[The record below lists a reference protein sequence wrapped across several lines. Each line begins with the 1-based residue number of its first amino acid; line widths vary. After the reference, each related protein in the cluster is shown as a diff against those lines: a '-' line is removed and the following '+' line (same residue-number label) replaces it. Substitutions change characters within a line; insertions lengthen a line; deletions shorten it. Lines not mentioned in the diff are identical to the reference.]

1 MTRDT
6 AVTRYGKLSITLHW
20 LMLALFVG
28 VYTCV
33 EIKGFMPKGSEARG
47 LLMGFHGLFGTS
59 IFVLVWVRLLGRLSP
74 RPPITP
80 KPPAWQTG
88 ISHLMH
94 LALYVL
100 MIATPILAWLML
112 AAADKP
118 FPFSPCACRLR
129 RFTVVPQAAA
139 LKAKAA
145 TRAATPDCRRAV
157 TAGKHRG
164 DQTVSVDK
172 LDPQSAVRWPG
183 DRTHQ
188 RLFFD

>member
-28 VYTCV
+28 VYACV
-33 EIKGFMPKGSEARG
+33 EIKGYLPKGSEARG
-47 LLMGFHGLFGTS
+47 LLMGFHGLFGAS
-59 IFVLVWVRLLGRLSP
+59 IFALVWIRLLGRLSP

-88 ISHLMH
+88 IAHLTH
-94 LALYVL
+94 LALYGL

-118 FPFSPCACRLR
+118 FPYFGFHVPAPVAIDPDFAKQLKYWHGLIGSTGYWLIGLHALAGLFHHYWVRDNTLVRMLPGR
-129 RFTVVPQAAA
+129 RTE
-139 LKAKAA
+139 
-145 TRAATPDCRRAV
+145 
-157 TAGKHRG
+157 
-164 DQTVSVDK
+164 
-172 LDPQSAVRWPG
+172 
-183 DRTHQ
+183 
-188 RLFFD
+188 